1 VSFSDKQA
9 AILNAVDRVRP
20 QAVSQNKR
28 IGYFMRKLIAGIAM
42 LFSINSTM
50 AGSESHSPSKQ
61 INYRGGLVVFSLPG
75 AWIEEYE
82 PEGGGLFYAPGDDT
96 GTLRLDVI
104 TAKSPNPVTSADSSA
119 VLLKIGNSHVETL
132 SNGTAIAKRIS
143 REVDRGNPIT
153 IYWWS
158 VASAAEPDHVR
169 IASFS
174 YSILSSQ
181 EQSGRTALDLSFL
194 EQSIRDIRF
203 SSILGK

>member
-1 VSFSDKQA
+1 
-9 AILNAVDRVRP
+9 
-20 QAVSQNKR
+20 
-28 IGYFMRKLIAGIAM
+28 MRKLIAGIVT

-50 AGSESHSPSKQ
+50 ADSESQSPPKQ

-75 AWIEEYE
+75 AWTEEYE
-82 PEGGGLFYAPGDDT
+82 PEAGGLFYAPGDDT

-132 SNGTAIAKRIS
+132 PTGAAIAKRIS

-153 IYWWS
+153 TYWWS
-158 VASAAEPDHVR
+158 VASAAEPDLVR

-181 EQSGRTALDLSFL
+181 EQSEHTALDLSFL